1 MTAKKI
7 ESPEVDLD
15 RTDKLP
21 ILEGVRFDPDVED
34 DAVRM
39 EYSAVPAEQPS
50 NGTTAEFTRPSPVDL
65 PSLAE
70 SVRSIEARIE
80 RQNAEYEAL
89 SYSYE
94 RARVAES
101 AANARAALLE
111 KDLSAS
117 RSAFESE
124 QARLRNLERTLA
136 ERAASVD
143 AAMVQVLHS
152 LAERDAQLAAL
163 QQQHA
168 KIQPALEASEKNA
181 AKLEVDLASAR
192 AEVRAI
198 SAELK
203 ASQVMTAAHDA
214 QLKRSESTINA
225 AQSDSTAAK
234 SRASRYLEVLR
245 TRDWRKGFDLNL
257 FREMDARVGAADT
270 GRDALKADCDRQ
282 RSQLADQE
290 TKIAAQTAA
299 IEELQAAAT
308 AHATAFAQQVQ
319 DLKQA
324 ELARTEWVAQLSLIE
339 TQRKHLTAELAAR
352 DRALAEVRAADS
364 ADKERIAQ
372 LESEAANREEEM
384 TVLMAHLQEA
394 RRPIQAIEG
403 DMQRLREELAAKKA
417 AIKALTEDG
426 EKLRAVLERT
436 RGALQER
443 EFLIR
448 RLERS
453 ESNNATALG
462 RIQTSMERLGSVAA
476 APPVTAPAPERCAE
490 LVRIDGDKSTSHVLG
505 RRTRIGRATGC
516 ELHIDSSSVS
526 RHHAL
531 ILLGG
536 RETIIE
542 DLNSTN
548 GVIVNGRHVTRQVLS
563 DGDLLIIG
571 DIHFRYAEKPARRPG
586 ELPPAGSR
594 EEHADLTVT
603 RPPYTEIPF
612 IEPPGAEP
620 PQKG

>member
-1 MTAKKI
+1 MAAKKI
-7 ESPEVDLD
+7 QSPEVDLD
-15 RTDKLP
+15 RTDQLP

-39 EYSAVPAEQPS
+39 EHAAAEELPSSA
-50 NGTTAEFTRPSPVDL
+50 TTGEFIRPSSVDL

-70 SVRSIEARIE
+70 SVRSIELRIE

-89 SYSYE
+89 SRSYE
-94 RARVAES
+94 RAREAE
-101 AANARAALLE
+101 AAATARASALE
-111 KDLSAS
+111 KDLAAA
-117 RSAFESE
+117 RSALESE
-124 QARLRNLERTLA
+124 QARSRDIEKTLA

-143 AAMVQVLHS
+143 ATTVQVVHS

-168 KIQPALEASEKNA
+168 KVLPTLEAREKTA

-192 AEVRAI
+192 TEASAI
-198 SAELK
+198 AIELK
-203 ASQVMTAAHDA
+203 SSQALTAALAAD
-214 QLKRSESTINA
+214 LKRSESAISA
-225 AQSDSTAAK
+225 ARSDSTAAK
-234 SRASRYLEVLR
+234 TQASAYLELLR
-245 TRDWRKGFDLNL
+245 SREWRRGFDLNL
-257 FREMDARVGAADT
+257 FRELDARAGAADS
-270 GRDALKADCDRQ
+270 GRDALIIDCDRL
-282 RSQLADQE
+282 RAQLADQE
-290 TKIAAQTAA
+290 GKMAAQNTA
-299 IEELQAAAT
+299 IEAMQAAAV
-308 AHATAFAQQVQ
+308 AHATQVAHQ
-319 DLKQA
+319 AKDLKLAEQA
-324 ELARTEWVAQLSLIE
+324 RGEWAATLKAADAEREQLS
-339 TQRKHLTAELAAR
+339 AALAAR
-352 DRALAEVRAADS
+352 DRALAEALTAGAA
-364 ADKERIAQ
+364 ETQRIAQ
-372 LESEAANREEEM
+372 LESEAATREEEM

-394 RRPIQAIEG
+394 RRPIQVIEG
-403 DMQRLREELAAKKA
+403 DVKRLQEELAAKTA
-417 AIKALTEDG
+417 AAKDLTEEA
-426 EKLRAVLERT
+426 EKLRAALERT

-462 RIQTSMERLGSVAA
+462 RIQTTMERLGSAA
-476 APPVTAPAPERCAE
+476 APALERSAE

-571 DIHFRYAEKPARRPG
+571 EIHFRYVEKPARRPG
-586 ELPPAGSR
+586 EPPAAGSTA
-594 EEHADLTVT
+594 EHADLAVT
-603 RPPYTEIPF
+603 RPPYTEVPF
-612 IEPPGAEP
+612 IELPGAEP

>member
-1 MTAKKI
+1 MAAKKI
-7 ESPEVDLD
+7 QSPEVDLD
-15 RTDKLP
+15 RTDQLP

-39 EYSAVPAEQPS
+39 EYAEAAELPS
-50 NGTTAEFTRPSPVDL
+50 SGATGEFIRPSSVDL

-70 SVRSIEARIE
+70 SVRSIELRIE
-80 RQNAEYEAL
+80 RQNAEYEGL
-89 SYSYE
+89 SRSYE
-94 RARVAES
+94 RAREAES
-101 AANARAALLE
+101 AALARATLLE
-111 KDLSAS
+111 RDLAAA
-117 RSAFESE
+117 RSALESE
-124 QARLRNLERTLA
+124 QARSRDIEKTLA

-143 AAMVQVLHS
+143 ATTVQVVHS

-168 KIQPALEASEKNA
+168 KILPTLEAREKTA
-181 AKLEVDLASAR
+181 AQLEDDLKSARTEASAI
-192 AEVRAI
+192 AV
-198 SAELK
+198 ELK
-203 ASQVMTAAHDA
+203 SSQALTAALGA
-214 QLKRSESTINA
+214 ELKRSEFAISAARSVSTV
-225 AQSDSTAAK
+225 AK
-234 SRASRYLEVLR
+234 TQASAYLELLR
-245 TRDWRKGFDLNL
+245 SREWRRGFDLNL

-270 GRDALKADCDRQ
+270 GRDALKIDCDRL
-282 RSQLADQE
+282 RGQLADQE
-290 TKIAAQTAA
+290 AKIAAQNTA
-299 IEELQAAAT
+299 IEALQAAAA
-308 AHATAFAQQVQ
+308 AHATAFAQQAK
-319 DLKQA
+319 DLKLAEQA
-324 ELARTEWVAQLSLIE
+324 RSEWAATLKVADAERQQLS
-339 TQRKHLTAELAAR
+339 AALAAR
-352 DRALAEVRAADS
+352 DRALAEALATGGAETQRA
-364 ADKERIAQ
+364 AQ
-372 LESEAANREEEM
+372 LESEAATREEEM

-403 DMQRLREELAAKKA
+403 DMKRLQEELAAKTA
-417 AIKALTEDG
+417 AAKDLTEET
-426 EKLRAVLERT
+426 EKLRAALERT
-436 RGALQER
+436 RGALAER

-476 APPVTAPAPERCAE
+476 PALERCAE

-531 ILLGG
+531 LLLGG

-586 ELPPAGSR
+586 ELPPAGAT
-594 EEHADLTVT
+594 EDHADLTVT

>member
-1 MTAKKI
+1 MAAKKI
-7 ESPEVDLD
+7 QSPEVDLD
-15 RTDKLP
+15 RTDQLP

-39 EYSAVPAEQPS
+39 EHAAAEELPSSA
-50 NGTTAEFTRPSPVDL
+50 TTGEFIRPSSVDL

-70 SVRSIEARIE
+70 SVRSIELRIE

-89 SYSYE
+89 SRSYE
-94 RARVAES
+94 RAREAE
-101 AANARAALLE
+101 AAATARASALE
-111 KDLSAS
+111 KDLAAA
-117 RSAFESE
+117 RSALESE
-124 QARLRNLERTLA
+124 QARSRDIEKTLA

-143 AAMVQVLHS
+143 ATTVQVVHS

-168 KIQPALEASEKNA
+168 KVLPTLEAREKTA

-192 AEVRAI
+192 TEASAI
-198 SAELK
+198 AIELK
-203 ASQVMTAAHDA
+203 SSQALTVALAAD
-214 QLKRSESTINA
+214 LKRSESAINA
-225 AQSDSTAAK
+225 ARSDSTAAK
-234 SRASRYLEVLR
+234 TQASAYLELLR
-245 TRDWRKGFDLNL
+245 SREWRRGFDLNL
-257 FREMDARVGAADT
+257 FRELDARAGAADS
-270 GRDALKADCDRQ
+270 GRDALIIDCDRL
-282 RSQLADQE
+282 RAQLADQE
-290 TKIAAQTAA
+290 GKMAAQNTA
-299 IEELQAAAT
+299 IEAMQAAAV
-308 AHATAFAQQVQ
+308 AHATQVAHQ
-319 DLKQA
+319 AKDLKLAEQA
-324 ELARTEWVAQLSLIE
+324 RGEWAATLKVADAEREQLS
-339 TQRKHLTAELAAR
+339 AALAAR
-352 DRALAEVRAADS
+352 DRALAEALSAGAA
-364 ADKERIAQ
+364 ETQRIAQ
-372 LESEAANREEEM
+372 LESEAATREEEM
-384 TVLMAHLQEA
+384 TVLMAHLREA

-403 DMQRLREELAAKKA
+403 DMKRLQEELAAKTA
-417 AIKALTEDG
+417 AAKDLTEET
-426 EKLRAVLERT
+426 EKLRAALERT

-462 RIQTSMERLGSVAA
+462 RIQTTMERLGSVAA
-476 APPVTAPAPERCAE
+476 PALERSAE

-571 DIHFRYAEKPARRPG
+571 EIHFRYVEKPARRPG
-586 ELPPAGSR
+586 ELPPAGST
-594 EEHADLTVT
+594 EEHVDLAVT
-603 RPPYTEIPF
+603 RPPYTEVPY
-612 IEPPGAEP
+612 IELPGAEP

>member
-1 MTAKKI
+1 MAAKKI
-7 ESPEVDLD
+7 QTPEVDLD
-15 RTDKLP
+15 RTDQLP

-39 EYSAVPAEQPS
+39 EHAAEELPSSA
-50 NGTTAEFTRPSPVDL
+50 TTGEFIRPSSVDL

-70 SVRSIEARIE
+70 SVRSIEMRIE

-89 SYSYE
+89 SRSYE
-94 RARVAES
+94 RAREAEAAATTRAS
-101 AANARAALLE
+101 ALE
-111 KDLSAS
+111 KDLAAA
-117 RSAFESE
+117 RGALESE
-124 QARLRNLERTLA
+124 QARSRDIEKTLA

-143 AAMVQVLHS
+143 ATTVQVVHS

-168 KIQPALEASEKNA
+168 KVLPTLEAREKTA
-181 AKLEVDLASAR
+181 AKLEGDLASAR
-192 AEVRAI
+192 TEASAI
-198 SAELK
+198 AIELK
-203 ASQVMTAAHDA
+203 SSQALTVALAAD
-214 QLKRSESTINA
+214 LKRSESAISA
-225 AQSDSTAAK
+225 ARSDSTAAK
-234 SRASRYLEVLR
+234 TQASVYLELLR
-245 TRDWRKGFDLNL
+245 SREWRRGFDLNL
-257 FREMDARVGAADT
+257 FRELDARAGAADT
-270 GRDALKADCDRQ
+270 GRDALQIDCERL
-282 RSQLADQE
+282 RAQLADQE
-290 TKIAAQTAA
+290 GKIAAQNTA
-299 IEELQAAAT
+299 IEAMQAAAV
-308 AHATAFAQQVQ
+308 AHATQVAQQAK
-319 DLKQA
+319 DLKLAEQA
-324 ELARTEWVAQLSLIE
+324 RGEWAATLKVADAEREQLS
-339 TQRKHLTAELAAR
+339 AALAAR
-352 DRALAEVRAADS
+352 DRALAEALTAGAA
-364 ADKERIAQ
+364 ETQRIAQ
-372 LESEAANREEEM
+372 LESEAATREEEM

-394 RRPIQAIEG
+394 RRPIQVIEG
-403 DMQRLREELAAKKA
+403 DVKRLQEELAAKTA
-417 AIKALTEDG
+417 AAKDLTEEA
-426 EKLRAVLERT
+426 EKLRAALERT

-462 RIQTSMERLGSVAA
+462 RIQTTMERLGSAA
-476 APPVTAPAPERCAE
+476 APALERSAE

-563 DGDLLIIG
+563 DGDVLIIG
-571 DIHFRYAEKPARRPG
+571 EIHFRYVEKPARRAG
-586 ELPPAGSR
+586 EPPPAGCTA
-594 EEHADLTVT
+594 EHADLAVT
-603 RPPYTEIPF
+603 RPPYTEVPF
-612 IEPPGAEP
+612 IELPGAEP

>member
-1 MTAKKI
+1 MAAKTI
-7 ESPEVDLD
+7 QSPEVDLD
-15 RTDKLP
+15 RTDQLP

-39 EYSAVPAEQPS
+39 EHAAAAELPSSA
-50 NGTTAEFTRPSPVDL
+50 TTGEFIRPSPVDL

-70 SVRSIEARIE
+70 SVRSIELRIE

-89 SYSYE
+89 SRSYE
-94 RARVAES
+94 RAREAES
-101 AANARAALLE
+101 AANARASTLE
-111 KDLSAS
+111 KDLAAA
-117 RSAFESE
+117 RGALESE
-124 QARLRNLERTLA
+124 QARSRDIEKTLA

-143 AAMVQVLHS
+143 ATTVQVVHS

-168 KIQPALEASEKNA
+168 KILPTLEARERTA
-181 AKLEVDLASAR
+181 AKLEDDLTSARTGASAI
-192 AEVRAI
+192 AL
-198 SAELK
+198 ELK
-203 ASQVMTAAHDA
+203 SSQALTAALGA
-214 QLKRSESTINA
+214 ELKRSESAVSA
-225 AQSDSTAAK
+225 ARSDSTVAK
-234 SRASRYLEVLR
+234 TQASAYLELLR
-245 TRDWRKGFDLNL
+245 SREWRRGFDLNL

-270 GRDALKADCDRQ
+270 GRDALQIDCDRL
-282 RSQLADQE
+282 RGQLADQE
-290 TKIAAQTAA
+290 AKIAAQNTA
-299 IEELQAAAT
+299 IEALQAAAA
-308 AHATAFAQQVQ
+308 AHATAFAQQAK
-319 DLKQA
+319 DLKLAEQA
-324 ELARTEWVAQLSLIE
+324 RGEWASTLKVADAEREQLS
-339 TQRKHLTAELAAR
+339 AALAAR
-352 DRALAEVRAADS
+352 DRALAEALAAGAAETQRAAL
-364 ADKERIAQ
+364 
-372 LESEAANREEEM
+372 LESDAATQEEEM

-403 DMQRLREELAAKKA
+403 DMKRLQEELAAKTTA
-417 AIKALTEDG
+417 AKELTEET
-426 EKLRAVLERT
+426 EKLRAALERT
-436 RGALQER
+436 RGALAER

-462 RIQTSMERLGSVAA
+462 RIQTTMERLGSVAA
-476 APPVTAPAPERCAE
+476 PALERSAE
-490 LVRIDGDKSTSHVLG
+490 LIRIDGEKSTSHVLG

-548 GVIVNGRHVTRQVLS
+548 GVLVNGRHVTRQVLS

-571 DIHFRYAEKPARRPG
+571 EIHFRYEEKTARRPG
-586 ELPPAGSR
+586 ELPPAGSA
-594 EEHADLTVT
+594 EEHADLAVT
-603 RPPYTEIPF
+603 RPPYTEVPF
-612 IEPPGAEP
+612 IELPGAEP

>member
-1 MTAKKI
+1 MAAKKI
-7 ESPEVDLD
+7 QTPEVDLD
-15 RTDKLP
+15 RTDQLP

-39 EYSAVPAEQPS
+39 EHAAAEELPSSA
-50 NGTTAEFTRPSPVDL
+50 TTGEFIRPSSVDL

-70 SVRSIEARIE
+70 SVRSIELRIE

-89 SYSYE
+89 SRSYE
-94 RARVAES
+94 RAREAE
-101 AANARAALLE
+101 AAATARASALE
-111 KDLSAS
+111 KDLAAA
-117 RSAFESE
+117 RGALESE
-124 QARLRNLERTLA
+124 QARSRDIEKTLA

-143 AAMVQVLHS
+143 ATTVQVVHS

-168 KIQPALEASEKNA
+168 KVLPTLEAREKTA
-181 AKLEVDLASAR
+181 AKLEDDLASAR
-192 AEVRAI
+192 TEASAI
-198 SAELK
+198 AIELK
-203 ASQVMTAAHDA
+203 SSQALTVALAAD
-214 QLKRSESTINA
+214 LKRSESAINA
-225 AQSDSTAAK
+225 ARSDSTAAK
-234 SRASRYLEVLR
+234 TQASAYLELLR
-245 TRDWRKGFDLNL
+245 SREWRRGFDLNL
-257 FREMDARVGAADT
+257 FRELDARAGAADT
-270 GRDALKADCDRQ
+270 GRDALQIDCDRL
-282 RSQLADQE
+282 RAQLADQE
-290 TKIAAQTAA
+290 GKIAAQNTA
-299 IEELQAAAT
+299 IEAMQAAAV
-308 AHATAFAQQVQ
+308 AHATQVAQQAK
-319 DLKQA
+319 DLKLAEQA
-324 ELARTEWVAQLSLIE
+324 RGEWAATLKVADAEREQLS
-339 TQRKHLTAELAAR
+339 AALAAR
-352 DRALAEVRAADS
+352 DRALAEALTAGAA
-364 ADKERIAQ
+364 ETQRIAQ
-372 LESEAANREEEM
+372 LESEAATREEEM

-394 RRPIQAIEG
+394 RRPIQVIEG
-403 DMQRLREELAAKKA
+403 DVKRLQEELAAKTA
-417 AIKALTEDG
+417 AAKDLTEEA
-426 EKLRAVLERT
+426 EKLRAALERT

-462 RIQTSMERLGSVAA
+462 RIQTTMERLGSAA
-476 APPVTAPAPERCAE
+476 APALERSAE

-571 DIHFRYAEKPARRPG
+571 EIHFRYVEKPARRAG
-586 ELPPAGSR
+586 EPPAAGCTA
-594 EEHADLTVT
+594 EHADLAVT
-603 RPPYTEIPF
+603 RPPYTEVPF
-612 IEPPGAEP
+612 IELPGAEP

>member
-1 MTAKKI
+1 MAAKKI
-7 ESPEVDLD
+7 QTPEVDLD
-15 RTDKLP
+15 RTDQLP

-39 EYSAVPAEQPS
+39 EHAAEELPSSA
-50 NGTTAEFTRPSPVDL
+50 TTGEFIRPSSVDL

-70 SVRSIEARIE
+70 SVRSIELRIE

-89 SYSYE
+89 SRSYE
-94 RARVAES
+94 RAREAE
-101 AANARAALLE
+101 AAATARASALE
-111 KDLSAS
+111 KDLAAA
-117 RSAFESE
+117 RSALESE
-124 QARLRNLERTLA
+124 QARSRDIEKTLA

-143 AAMVQVLHS
+143 ATTVQVVHS

-168 KIQPALEASEKNA
+168 KVLPTLEAREKTA
-181 AKLEVDLASAR
+181 AKLEDDLASAR
-192 AEVRAI
+192 TEASAI
-198 SAELK
+198 AIELK
-203 ASQVMTAAHDA
+203 SSQALTVALAAD
-214 QLKRSESTINA
+214 LKRSESAINA
-225 AQSDSTAAK
+225 ARSDSTAAK
-234 SRASRYLEVLR
+234 TQASAYLELLR
-245 TRDWRKGFDLNL
+245 SREWRRGFDLNL
-257 FREMDARVGAADT
+257 FRELDARAGAADT
-270 GRDALKADCDRQ
+270 GRDALQIDCDRL
-282 RSQLADQE
+282 RAQLADQE
-290 TKIAAQTAA
+290 GKIAAQNTA
-299 IEELQAAAT
+299 IEAMQAAAV
-308 AHATAFAQQVQ
+308 AHATQVAQQAK
-319 DLKQA
+319 DLKLAEQA
-324 ELARTEWVAQLSLIE
+324 RGEWAATLKVADAEREQLS
-339 TQRKHLTAELAAR
+339 AALAAR
-352 DRALAEVRAADS
+352 DRALAQALTAGAA
-364 ADKERIAQ
+364 ETQRIAQ
-372 LESEAANREEEM
+372 LESEAATREEEM

-394 RRPIQAIEG
+394 RRPIQVIEG
-403 DMQRLREELAAKKA
+403 DVKRLQEELAAKTA
-417 AIKALTEDG
+417 AAKDLTEEA
-426 EKLRAVLERT
+426 EKLRAALERT

-462 RIQTSMERLGSVAA
+462 RIQTTMERLGSAA
-476 APPVTAPAPERCAE
+476 APALERSAE

-571 DIHFRYAEKPARRPG
+571 EIHFRYVEKPARRAG
-586 ELPPAGSR
+586 EPPAAGSTA
-594 EEHADLTVT
+594 EHADLAVT
-603 RPPYTEIPF
+603 RPPYTEVPF
-612 IEPPGAEP
+612 IELPGAEP

>member
-1 MTAKKI
+1 MAAKKNQ
-7 ESPEVDLD
+7 SPEVDLD
-15 RTDKLP
+15 RTDQLP

-39 EYSAVPAEQPS
+39 EHAAAVELPGSA
-50 NGTTAEFTRPSPVDL
+50 TTGEFIRPSPVDL
-65 PSLAE
+65 PLLAE
-70 SVRSIEARIE
+70 SVRSIELRIE

-89 SYSYE
+89 SRSYE
-94 RARVAES
+94 RAREAES
-101 AANARAALLE
+101 AANARASALE
-111 KDLSAS
+111 KDLAAA
-117 RSAFESE
+117 RSALESE
-124 QARLRNLERTLA
+124 QARSRDIEKTLA

-143 AAMVQVLHS
+143 ATTVQVVHS

-168 KIQPALEASEKNA
+168 KILPTLEAREKTA
-181 AKLEVDLASAR
+181 AKLEDDLTSVRTEASAI
-192 AEVRAI
+192 AV
-198 SAELK
+198 ELK
-203 ASQVMTAAHDA
+203 SSQALTVALGAE
-214 QLKRSESTINA
+214 LKRSESAIGA
-225 AQSDSTAAK
+225 ARSDSTVAK
-234 SRASRYLEVLR
+234 TQASAYLELLR
-245 TRDWRKGFDLNL
+245 SREWRRGFDLNL

-270 GRDALKADCDRQ
+270 GRDALKIDCDRL
-282 RSQLADQE
+282 RGQLADQE
-290 TKIAAQTAA
+290 AKIVAQNTA
-299 IEELQAAAT
+299 IEALQAAAA
-308 AHATAFAQQVQ
+308 AHATAFAQQAK
-319 DLKQA
+319 DLKLAEQA
-324 ELARTEWVAQLSLIE
+324 RGEWAATLKVADAEREQLS
-339 TQRKHLTAELAAR
+339 AALAAR
-352 DRALAEVRAADS
+352 DRALAEALAAGAAETQRA
-364 ADKERIAQ
+364 AQ
-372 LESEAANREEEM
+372 LESEAATQEEEM

-403 DMQRLREELAAKKA
+403 DMKRLQQELAAKTTA
-417 AIKALTEDG
+417 AKELTEET
-426 EKLRAVLERT
+426 EKLRAALERT
-436 RGALQER
+436 RGALEER

-462 RIQTSMERLGSVAA
+462 RIQTTMERLGSVAA
-476 APPVTAPAPERCAE
+476 PALERSAE
-490 LVRIDGDKSTSHVLG
+490 LVRIDGEKSTSHVLG

-571 DIHFRYAEKPARRPG
+571 EIHFRYAEKPARRPG
-586 ELPPAGSR
+586 ELPPAGST
-594 EEHADLTVT
+594 EEHADLAVT
-603 RPPYTEIPF
+603 RPPYTEVPF
-612 IEPPGAEP
+612 IELPGAEP

>member
-1 MTAKKI
+1 MAAKQI
-7 ESPEVDLD
+7 QSPEVDLD
-15 RTDKLP
+15 RTDQLP

-39 EYSAVPAEQPS
+39 EHATAAELPS
-50 NGTTAEFTRPSPVDL
+50 SGSTGEFIRPSPVDL

-89 SYSYE
+89 SYSHA
-94 RARVAES
+94 RAREAES

-111 KDLSAS
+111 KDLAAS
-117 RSAFESE
+117 RSAFETE
-124 QARLRNLERTLA
+124 QARSRDIERTLA
-136 ERAASVD
+136 ERAGSVD

-152 LAERDAQLAAL
+152 LADRDAQLAAL
-163 QQQHA
+163 QRQHS
-168 KIQPALEASEKNA
+168 KIQPALEASERNA
-181 AKLEVDLASAR
+181 AKLQVDLASAR
-192 AEVRAI
+192 AEVTAI

-203 ASQVMTAAHDA
+203 ASQAMTAAHGA
-214 QLKRSESTINA
+214 QLKRSESAISA
-225 AQSDSTAAK
+225 A
-234 SRASRYLEVLR
+234 RADLTVAETQASAYLELLR
-245 TRDWRKGFDLNL
+245 SREWRKGFDLNL

-270 GRDALKADCDRQ
+270 GRDALKIDCDRL
-282 RSQLADQE
+282 RGQLADQE
-290 TKIAAQTAA
+290 AKIAAQNTA
-299 IEELQAAAT
+299 IEALRAAAA
-308 AHATAFAQQVQ
+308 AHATAAAQQAK
-319 DLKQA
+319 DLKLAEQA
-324 ELARTEWVAQLSLIE
+324 RGEWAATLKVADAEQERLS
-339 TQRKHLTAELAAR
+339 AALAAR
-352 DRALAEVRAADS
+352 DRALAEALAAG
-364 ADKERIAQ
+364 AAGTQQITQ
-372 LESEAANREEEM
+372 LESEAATREEEM

-394 RRPIQAIEG
+394 RRPIQVIEG
-403 DMQRLREELAAKKA
+403 DMKRLQEELAAKTTA
-417 AIKALTEDG
+417 AKDLTEET
-426 EKLRAVLERT
+426 EKLRAALERT
-436 RGALQER
+436 RGALAER

-462 RIQTSMERLGSVAA
+462 RIQTTMERLGSVAA
-476 APPVTAPAPERCAE
+476 PALERSAE

-531 ILLGG
+531 ILVGG

-571 DIHFRYAEKPARRPG
+571 EIHFRYAEKPARRPG
-586 ELPPAGSR
+586 ELPPAGST
-594 EEHADLTVT
+594 EEHTDPAVT
-603 RPPYTEIPF
+603 RPPYTEVPF
-612 IEPPGAEP
+612 IELPGAEP

>member
-1 MTAKKI
+1 MAAKKI
-7 ESPEVDLD
+7 QTPEVDLD
-15 RTDKLP
+15 RTDQLP

-39 EYSAVPAEQPS
+39 EHAAEELPSSA
-50 NGTTAEFTRPSPVDL
+50 TTGEFIRPSSVDL

-70 SVRSIEARIE
+70 SVRSIEMRIE

-89 SYSYE
+89 SRSYE
-94 RARVAES
+94 RAREAEAAATTRAS
-101 AANARAALLE
+101 ALE
-111 KDLSAS
+111 KDLAAA
-117 RSAFESE
+117 RGALESE
-124 QARLRNLERTLA
+124 QARSRDIEKTLA

-143 AAMVQVLHS
+143 ATTVQVVHS

-168 KIQPALEASEKNA
+168 KVLPTLEAREKTA
-181 AKLEVDLASAR
+181 AKLEGDLASAR
-192 AEVRAI
+192 TEASAI
-198 SAELK
+198 AIELK
-203 ASQVMTAAHDA
+203 SSQALTVALAAD
-214 QLKRSESTINA
+214 LKRSESAISA
-225 AQSDSTAAK
+225 ARSDSTAAK
-234 SRASRYLEVLR
+234 TQASAYLELLR
-245 TRDWRKGFDLNL
+245 SREWRRGFDLNL
-257 FREMDARVGAADT
+257 FRELDARAGAADT
-270 GRDALKADCDRQ
+270 GRDALQIDCERL
-282 RSQLADQE
+282 RAQLADQE
-290 TKIAAQTAA
+290 GKIAAQNTA
-299 IEELQAAAT
+299 IEAMQAAAV
-308 AHATAFAQQVQ
+308 AHATQVAQQAK
-319 DLKQA
+319 DLKLAEQA
-324 ELARTEWVAQLSLIE
+324 RGEWAATLKVADAEREQLS
-339 TQRKHLTAELAAR
+339 AALAAR
-352 DRALAEVRAADS
+352 DRALAEALTAGAA
-364 ADKERIAQ
+364 ETQRIAQ
-372 LESEAANREEEM
+372 LESEAATREEEM

-394 RRPIQAIEG
+394 RRPIQVIEG
-403 DMQRLREELAAKKA
+403 DVKRLQEELAAKTA
-417 AIKALTEDG
+417 AAKDLTEEA
-426 EKLRAVLERT
+426 EKLRAALERT

-462 RIQTSMERLGSVAA
+462 RIQTTMERLGSAA
-476 APPVTAPAPERCAE
+476 APALERSAE

-571 DIHFRYAEKPARRPG
+571 EIHFRYVEKPARRAG
-586 ELPPAGSR
+586 EPPPAGCTA
-594 EEHADLTVT
+594 EHADLAVT
-603 RPPYTEIPF
+603 RPPYTEVPF
-612 IEPPGAEP
+612 IELPGAEP

>member
-1 MTAKKI
+1 MAAKKI
-7 ESPEVDLD
+7 QSPEVDLD
-15 RTDKLP
+15 RTDQLP

-39 EYSAVPAEQPS
+39 EHAAAEELPSSA
-50 NGTTAEFTRPSPVDL
+50 TTGEFIRPSSVDL

-70 SVRSIEARIE
+70 SVRSIELRIE

-89 SYSYE
+89 SRSYE
-94 RARVAES
+94 RAREAE
-101 AANARAALLE
+101 AAATARASALE
-111 KDLSAS
+111 KDLAAA
-117 RSAFESE
+117 RSALESE
-124 QARLRNLERTLA
+124 QARSRDIEKTLA

-143 AAMVQVLHS
+143 ATTVQVVHS

-168 KIQPALEASEKNA
+168 KVLPTLEAREKTA

-192 AEVRAI
+192 TEASAI
-198 SAELK
+198 AIELK
-203 ASQVMTAAHDA
+203 SSQALTAALAAD
-214 QLKRSESTINA
+214 LKRSESAISA
-225 AQSDSTAAK
+225 ARSDSTAAK
-234 SRASRYLEVLR
+234 TQASAYLELLR
-245 TRDWRKGFDLNL
+245 SREWRRGFDLNL
-257 FREMDARVGAADT
+257 FRELDARAGAADS
-270 GRDALKADCDRQ
+270 GRDALIIDCDRL
-282 RSQLADQE
+282 RAQLADQE
-290 TKIAAQTAA
+290 GKIAAQNTA
-299 IEELQAAAT
+299 IEAMQAAAV
-308 AHATAFAQQVQ
+308 AHATQVAQQAK
-319 DLKQA
+319 DLKLAEQA
-324 ELARTEWVAQLSLIE
+324 RGEWAATLKVADAERQQLS
-339 TQRKHLTAELAAR
+339 AALAAR
-352 DRALAEVRAADS
+352 DRALAEALTAGAA
-364 ADKERIAQ
+364 ETQRIAQ
-372 LESEAANREEEM
+372 LESEAATREEEM

-394 RRPIQAIEG
+394 RRPIQVIEG
-403 DMQRLREELAAKKA
+403 DVKRLQEELAAKTA
-417 AIKALTEDG
+417 AAKDLTEEA
-426 EKLRAVLERT
+426 EKLRAALERT

-462 RIQTSMERLGSVAA
+462 RIQTTMERLGSAA
-476 APPVTAPAPERCAE
+476 APALERSAE

-571 DIHFRYAEKPARRPG
+571 EIHFRYVEKPARRAG
-586 ELPPAGSR
+586 EPPAAGCTA
-594 EEHADLTVT
+594 EHADLAVT
-603 RPPYTEIPF
+603 RPPYTEVPF
-612 IEPPGAEP
+612 IELPGAEP

>member
-1 MTAKKI
+1 MAAKKI
-7 ESPEVDLD
+7 QTPEVDLD
-15 RTDKLP
+15 RTDQLP

-39 EYSAVPAEQPS
+39 EHAAEELPSSA
-50 NGTTAEFTRPSPVDL
+50 TTGEFIRPSSVDL

-70 SVRSIEARIE
+70 SVRSIELRIE

-89 SYSYE
+89 SRSYE
-94 RARVAES
+94 RAREAEAAATTRAS
-101 AANARAALLE
+101 ALE
-111 KDLSAS
+111 KDLAAA
-117 RSAFESE
+117 RSALESE
-124 QARLRNLERTLA
+124 QARSRDIEKTLA

-143 AAMVQVLHS
+143 ATTVQVVHS

-168 KIQPALEASEKNA
+168 KVLPTLEAREKTA
-181 AKLEVDLASAR
+181 AKLEDDLASAR
-192 AEVRAI
+192 TEASAI
-198 SAELK
+198 AIELK
-203 ASQVMTAAHDA
+203 SSQALTVALAAD
-214 QLKRSESTINA
+214 LKRSESAINA
-225 AQSDSTAAK
+225 ARSDSTAAK
-234 SRASRYLEVLR
+234 TQASVYLELLR
-245 TRDWRKGFDLNL
+245 SREWRRGFDLNL
-257 FREMDARVGAADT
+257 FRELDARAGAADT
-270 GRDALKADCDRQ
+270 GRDALQIDCERL
-282 RSQLADQE
+282 RAQLADQE
-290 TKIAAQTAA
+290 GKIAAQNTA
-299 IEELQAAAT
+299 IEAMQAAAV
-308 AHATAFAQQVQ
+308 AHATQVAQQAK
-319 DLKQA
+319 DLKLAEQA
-324 ELARTEWVAQLSLIE
+324 RGEWAATLKVADAEREQLS
-339 TQRKHLTAELAAR
+339 AALAAR
-352 DRALAEVRAADS
+352 DRALAEALTAGAA
-364 ADKERIAQ
+364 ETQRIAQ
-372 LESEAANREEEM
+372 LESEAATREEEM

-403 DMQRLREELAAKKA
+403 DMQKLREELAAKKA
-417 AIKALTEDG
+417 AIKALTEEG

-436 RGALQER
+436 RGALEER

-462 RIQTSMERLGSVAA
+462 RIQTSMERLGSAAA
-476 APPVTAPAPERCAE
+476 APPVAAHAPERCAE

-531 ILLGG
+531 ILMGG

-586 ELPPAGSR
+586 EPPPAGPT
-594 EEHADLTVT
+594 EEHVDLAVT
-603 RPPYTEIPF
+603 RPPYTES
-612 IEPPGAEP
+612 PPGVPFDAEP

>member
-1 MTAKKI
+1 MAAKKI
-7 ESPEVDLD
+7 QTPEVDLD
-15 RTDKLP
+15 RTDQLP

-39 EYSAVPAEQPS
+39 EHAAEELPSSA
-50 NGTTAEFTRPSPVDL
+50 TTGEFIRPSSVDL

-70 SVRSIEARIE
+70 SVRSIELRIE

-89 SYSYE
+89 SRSYE
-94 RARVAES
+94 RAREAEAAATTRAS
-101 AANARAALLE
+101 ALE
-111 KDLSAS
+111 KDLAAA
-117 RSAFESE
+117 RGALESE
-124 QARLRNLERTLA
+124 QARSRDIEKTLA

-143 AAMVQVLHS
+143 ATTVQVVHS

-168 KIQPALEASEKNA
+168 KVLPTLEAREKTA
-181 AKLEVDLASAR
+181 AKLEGDLASAR
-192 AEVRAI
+192 TEASAI
-198 SAELK
+198 AIELK
-203 ASQVMTAAHDA
+203 SSQALTVALAAD
-214 QLKRSESTINA
+214 LKRSESAINA
-225 AQSDSTAAK
+225 ARSDSTAAK
-234 SRASRYLEVLR
+234 TQASAYLELLR
-245 TRDWRKGFDLNL
+245 SREWRRGFDLNL
-257 FREMDARVGAADT
+257 FRELDARAGAADT
-270 GRDALKADCDRQ
+270 GRDALQIDCERL
-282 RSQLADQE
+282 RAQLADQE
-290 TKIAAQTAA
+290 GKIAAQNTA
-299 IEELQAAAT
+299 IEAMQAAAV
-308 AHATAFAQQVQ
+308 AHATQVAQQAK
-319 DLKQA
+319 DLKLAEQA
-324 ELARTEWVAQLSLIE
+324 RGEWAATLKVADAEREQLS
-339 TQRKHLTAELAAR
+339 AALAAR
-352 DRALAEVRAADS
+352 DRALAEALTAGAA
-364 ADKERIAQ
+364 ETQRIAQ
-372 LESEAANREEEM
+372 LESEAATREEEM

-394 RRPIQAIEG
+394 RRPIQVIEG
-403 DMQRLREELAAKKA
+403 DVKRLQEELAAKTA
-417 AIKALTEDG
+417 AAKDLTEEA
-426 EKLRAVLERT
+426 EKLRAALERT

-462 RIQTSMERLGSVAA
+462 RIQTTMERLGSAA
-476 APPVTAPAPERCAE
+476 APALERSAE

-563 DGDLLIIG
+563 DGDVLIIG
-571 DIHFRYAEKPARRPG
+571 EIHFRYVEKPARRPG
-586 ELPPAGSR
+586 EPPAAGSTA
-594 EEHADLTVT
+594 EHADLAVT
-603 RPPYTEIPF
+603 RPPYTEVPF
-612 IEPPGAEP
+612 IELPGAEP

>member
-1 MTAKKI
+1 MAAKKI
-7 ESPEVDLD
+7 QTPEVDLD
-15 RTDKLP
+15 RTDQLP

-39 EYSAVPAEQPS
+39 EHAAEELPSSA
-50 NGTTAEFTRPSPVDL
+50 TTGEFIRPSSVDL

-70 SVRSIEARIE
+70 SVRSIELRIE

-89 SYSYE
+89 SRSYE
-94 RARVAES
+94 RAREAE
-101 AANARAALLE
+101 AAATARASALE
-111 KDLSAS
+111 KDLAAA
-117 RSAFESE
+117 RSALESE
-124 QARLRNLERTLA
+124 QARSRDIEKTLA

-143 AAMVQVLHS
+143 ATTVQVVHS

-168 KIQPALEASEKNA
+168 KVLPTLEAREKTA
-181 AKLEVDLASAR
+181 AKLEDDLASAR
-192 AEVRAI
+192 TEASAI
-198 SAELK
+198 AIELK
-203 ASQVMTAAHDA
+203 SSQALTVSLAAD
-214 QLKRSESTINA
+214 LKRSESAINA
-225 AQSDSTAAK
+225 ARSDSTAAK
-234 SRASRYLEVLR
+234 TQASAYLELLR
-245 TRDWRKGFDLNL
+245 SREWRRGFDLNL
-257 FREMDARVGAADT
+257 FRELDARAGAADT
-270 GRDALKADCDRQ
+270 GRDALQIDCDRL
-282 RSQLADQE
+282 RAQLADQE
-290 TKIAAQTAA
+290 GKIAAQNTA
-299 IEELQAAAT
+299 IEAMQAAAV
-308 AHATAFAQQVQ
+308 AHATQVAQQAK
-319 DLKQA
+319 DLKLAEQA
-324 ELARTEWVAQLSLIE
+324 RGEWAATLKVADAEREQLS
-339 TQRKHLTAELAAR
+339 AALAAR
-352 DRALAEVRAADS
+352 DRALAQALTAGATETQ
-364 ADKERIAQ
+364 RIAQ
-372 LESEAANREEEM
+372 LESEAATREEEM

-394 RRPIQAIEG
+394 RRPIQVIEG
-403 DMQRLREELAAKKA
+403 DVKRLQEELAAKTA
-417 AIKALTEDG
+417 AAKDLTEEA
-426 EKLRAVLERT
+426 EKLRAALERT

-462 RIQTSMERLGSVAA
+462 RIQTTMERLGSAA
-476 APPVTAPAPERCAE
+476 APALERSAE

-571 DIHFRYAEKPARRPG
+571 EIHFRYVEKPARRPG
-586 ELPPAGSR
+586 EPPAAGSTA
-594 EEHADLTVT
+594 EHADLAVT
-603 RPPYTEIPF
+603 RPPYTEVPF
-612 IEPPGAEP
+612 IELPGAEP

>member
-1 MTAKKI
+1 MAAKKI
-7 ESPEVDLD
+7 QTPEVDLD
-15 RTDKLP
+15 RTDQLP

-39 EYSAVPAEQPS
+39 EHAAEELPSSA
-50 NGTTAEFTRPSPVDL
+50 TTGEFIRPSSVDL

-70 SVRSIEARIE
+70 SVRSIEMRIE

-89 SYSYE
+89 SRSYE
-94 RARVAES
+94 RAREAEAAATTRAS
-101 AANARAALLE
+101 ALE
-111 KDLSAS
+111 KDLAAA
-117 RSAFESE
+117 RGALESE
-124 QARLRNLERTLA
+124 QARSRDIEKTLA

-143 AAMVQVLHS
+143 ATTVQVVHS

-168 KIQPALEASEKNA
+168 KVLPTLEAREKTA
-181 AKLEVDLASAR
+181 AKLEGDLASAR
-192 AEVRAI
+192 TEASAI
-198 SAELK
+198 AIELK
-203 ASQVMTAAHDA
+203 SSQALTVALAAD
-214 QLKRSESTINA
+214 LKRSESAINA
-225 AQSDSTAAK
+225 ARSDSTAAK
-234 SRASRYLEVLR
+234 TQANAYLELLR
-245 TRDWRKGFDLNL
+245 SREWRRGFDLNL
-257 FREMDARVGAADT
+257 FRELDARAGAADT
-270 GRDALKADCDRQ
+270 GRDALQIDCERL
-282 RSQLADQE
+282 RAQLADQE
-290 TKIAAQTAA
+290 GKIAAQNTA
-299 IEELQAAAT
+299 IEAMQAAAV
-308 AHATAFAQQVQ
+308 AHATQVAQQAK
-319 DLKQA
+319 DLKLAEQA
-324 ELARTEWVAQLSLIE
+324 RGEWAATLKVADAEREQLS
-339 TQRKHLTAELAAR
+339 AALAAR
-352 DRALAEVRAADS
+352 DRALAEALTAGAA
-364 ADKERIAQ
+364 ETQRIAQ
-372 LESEAANREEEM
+372 LESEAATREEEM

-394 RRPIQAIEG
+394 RRPIQVIEG
-403 DMQRLREELAAKKA
+403 DVKRLQEELAAKTA
-417 AIKALTEDG
+417 AAKDLTEEA
-426 EKLRAVLERT
+426 EKLRAALERT

-462 RIQTSMERLGSVAA
+462 RIQTTMERLGSAA
-476 APPVTAPAPERCAE
+476 APALERSAE

-571 DIHFRYAEKPARRPG
+571 EIHFRYVEKPARRAG
-586 ELPPAGSR
+586 EPPPAGCTA
-594 EEHADLTVT
+594 EHADLAVT
-603 RPPYTEIPF
+603 RPPYTEVPF
-612 IEPPGAEP
+612 IELPGAEP

>member
-1 MTAKKI
+1 MAAKKI
-7 ESPEVDLD
+7 QTPEVDLD
-15 RTDKLP
+15 RTDQLP

-39 EYSAVPAEQPS
+39 EHAAEELPSSA
-50 NGTTAEFTRPSPVDL
+50 TTGEFIRPSSVDL

-70 SVRSIEARIE
+70 SVRSIEMRIE

-89 SYSYE
+89 SRSYE
-94 RARVAES
+94 RAREAEAAATTRAS
-101 AANARAALLE
+101 ALE
-111 KDLSAS
+111 KDLAAA
-117 RSAFESE
+117 RGALESE
-124 QARLRNLERTLA
+124 QARSRDIEKTLA

-143 AAMVQVLHS
+143 ATTVQVVHS

-168 KIQPALEASEKNA
+168 KVLPTLEAREKTA
-181 AKLEVDLASAR
+181 AKLEGDLASAR
-192 AEVRAI
+192 TEASAI
-198 SAELK
+198 AIELK
-203 ASQVMTAAHDA
+203 SSQALTVALAAD
-214 QLKRSESTINA
+214 LKRSESAINA
-225 AQSDSTAAK
+225 ARSDSTAAK
-234 SRASRYLEVLR
+234 TQANAYLELLR
-245 TRDWRKGFDLNL
+245 SREWRRGFDLNL
-257 FREMDARVGAADT
+257 FRELDARAGAADT
-270 GRDALKADCDRQ
+270 GRDALQIDCERL
-282 RSQLADQE
+282 RAQLADQE
-290 TKIAAQTAA
+290 GKIAAQNTA
-299 IEELQAAAT
+299 IEAMQAAAV
-308 AHATAFAQQVQ
+308 AHATQVAQQAK
-319 DLKQA
+319 DLKLAEQA
-324 ELARTEWVAQLSLIE
+324 RGEWAATLKVADAEREQLS
-339 TQRKHLTAELAAR
+339 AALAAR
-352 DRALAEVRAADS
+352 DRALAEALTAGAA
-364 ADKERIAQ
+364 ETQRIAQ
-372 LESEAANREEEM
+372 LESEAATREEEM

-394 RRPIQAIEG
+394 RRPIQVIEG
-403 DMQRLREELAAKKA
+403 DVKRLQEELAAKTA
-417 AIKALTEDG
+417 AAKDLTEEA
-426 EKLRAVLERT
+426 EKLRAALERT

-462 RIQTSMERLGSVAA
+462 RIQTTMERLGSAA
-476 APPVTAPAPERCAE
+476 APALERSAE

-563 DGDLLIIG
+563 DGDVLIIG
-571 DIHFRYAEKPARRPG
+571 EIHFRYVEKPARRAG
-586 ELPPAGSR
+586 EPPPAGCTA
-594 EEHADLTVT
+594 EHADLAVT
-603 RPPYTEIPF
+603 RPPYTEVPF
-612 IEPPGAEP
+612 IELPGAEP

>member
-1 MTAKKI
+1 MAAKKI
-7 ESPEVDLD
+7 QSSDVDLD
-15 RTDKLP
+15 RTDQLP

-39 EYSAVPAEQPS
+39 EHAAAAELPSSA
-50 NGTTAEFTRPSPVDL
+50 TTGEFIRPSPVDL
-65 PSLAE
+65 PLLAE
-70 SVRSIEARIE
+70 SVRSIELRIE

-89 SYSYE
+89 SRSYE
-94 RARVAES
+94 RAREAES
-101 AANARAALLE
+101 AANARASALE
-111 KDLSAS
+111 KDLAAA
-117 RSAFESE
+117 RSALESE
-124 QARLRNLERTLA
+124 QARSRDIEKTLA

-143 AAMVQVLHS
+143 ATTVQVVHS

-168 KIQPALEASEKNA
+168 KILPTLEAREKTA
-181 AKLEVDLASAR
+181 AKLEDDLTSAR
-192 AEVRAI
+192 TEAGAI
-198 SAELK
+198 GVELK
-203 ASQVMTAAHDA
+203 SSQALSVALGAE
-214 QLKRSESTINA
+214 LKRSESTISA
-225 AQSDSTAAK
+225 ARSDSTAAK
-234 SRASRYLEVLR
+234 TQASAYLELLR
-245 TRDWRKGFDLNL
+245 SREWRRGFDLNL

-270 GRDALKADCDRQ
+270 GRDALKFDCDRL
-282 RSQLADQE
+282 RGQLADQE
-290 TKIAAQTAA
+290 AKIAAQNTA
-299 IEELQAAAT
+299 IEALQAAAA
-308 AHATAFAQQVQ
+308 AHTTAFAQQAK
-319 DLKQA
+319 DLKLAEQA
-324 ELARTEWVAQLSLIE
+324 RGEWAATLKVADAEREQLS
-339 TQRKHLTAELAAR
+339 AALAAR
-352 DRALAEVRAADS
+352 DRALAEALAAGAAETQRA
-364 ADKERIAQ
+364 AQ
-372 LESEAANREEEM
+372 LESEAATQEEEM

-403 DMQRLREELAAKKA
+403 DMKRLQQELAAKTTA
-417 AIKALTEDG
+417 AKELTEET
-426 EKLRAVLERT
+426 EKLRAALERT
-436 RGALQER
+436 RGALEER

-462 RIQTSMERLGSVAA
+462 RIQTTMERLGSVAA
-476 APPVTAPAPERCAE
+476 PALERSAE

-571 DIHFRYAEKPARRPG
+571 EIHFRYAEKPARRPG
-586 ELPPAGSR
+586 ELPPAGST
-594 EEHADLTVT
+594 EEHADLAVT
-603 RPPYTEIPF
+603 RPPYTEVPF
-612 IEPPGAEP
+612 IELPGAEP

>member
-1 MTAKKI
+1 MAAKQI
-7 ESPEVDLD
+7 QSPEVDLD
-15 RTDKLP
+15 RTDQLP

-39 EYSAVPAEQPS
+39 EHATAAELPS
-50 NGTTAEFTRPSPVDL
+50 SGSTGEFIRPSPVDL

-89 SYSYE
+89 SYSHA
-94 RARVAES
+94 RAREAES

-111 KDLSAS
+111 KDLAAS
-117 RSAFESE
+117 RSAFETE
-124 QARLRNLERTLA
+124 QARSRDIERTLA
-136 ERAASVD
+136 ERAGSVD

-152 LAERDAQLAAL
+152 LADRDAQLAAL
-163 QQQHA
+163 QQQHS
-168 KIQPALEASEKNA
+168 KIQPALEASERNA
-181 AKLEVDLASAR
+181 AKLQVDLASAR
-192 AEVRAI
+192 AEVTAI

-203 ASQVMTAAHDA
+203 ASQAMTAAHGA
-214 QLKRSESTINA
+214 QLKRSESAISA
-225 AQSDSTAAK
+225 A
-234 SRASRYLEVLR
+234 RADLTVAETQASAYLELLR
-245 TRDWRKGFDLNL
+245 SREWRKGFDLNL

-270 GRDALKADCDRQ
+270 GRDALKIDCDRL
-282 RSQLADQE
+282 RGQLADQE
-290 TKIAAQTAA
+290 AKIAAQNTA
-299 IEELQAAAT
+299 IEALRAAAA
-308 AHATAFAQQVQ
+308 AHATAAAQQAK
-319 DLKQA
+319 DLKLAEQA
-324 ELARTEWVAQLSLIE
+324 RGEWAATLKVADAEQERLS
-339 TQRKHLTAELAAR
+339 AALAAR
-352 DRALAEVRAADS
+352 DRALAEALAAG
-364 ADKERIAQ
+364 AAGTQQITQ
-372 LESEAANREEEM
+372 LESEAATREEEM

-394 RRPIQAIEG
+394 RRPIQVIEG
-403 DMQRLREELAAKKA
+403 DMKRLQEELAAKTTA
-417 AIKALTEDG
+417 AKDLTEET
-426 EKLRAVLERT
+426 EKLRAALERT
-436 RGALQER
+436 RGALAER

-462 RIQTSMERLGSVAA
+462 RIQTTMERLGSVAA
-476 APPVTAPAPERCAE
+476 PALERSAE

-531 ILLGG
+531 ILVGG

-571 DIHFRYAEKPARRPG
+571 EIHFRYAEKPARRPG
-586 ELPPAGSR
+586 ELPPAGST
-594 EEHADLTVT
+594 EEHTDPAVT
-603 RPPYTEIPF
+603 RPPYTEVPF
-612 IEPPGAEP
+612 IELPGAEP

>member
-1 MTAKKI
+1 MAAKKI
-7 ESPEVDLD
+7 QTPEVDLD
-15 RTDKLP
+15 RTDQLP

-39 EYSAVPAEQPS
+39 EHAAEELPSSA
-50 NGTTAEFTRPSPVDL
+50 TTGEFIRPSSVDL

-70 SVRSIEARIE
+70 SVRSIEMRIE

-89 SYSYE
+89 SRSYE
-94 RARVAES
+94 RAREAEAAATTRAS
-101 AANARAALLE
+101 ALE
-111 KDLSAS
+111 KDLAAA
-117 RSAFESE
+117 RGALESE
-124 QARLRNLERTLA
+124 QARSRDIEKTLA

-143 AAMVQVLHS
+143 ATTVQVVHS

-168 KIQPALEASEKNA
+168 KVLPTLEAREKTA
-181 AKLEVDLASAR
+181 AKLEGDLASAR
-192 AEVRAI
+192 TEASAI
-198 SAELK
+198 AIELK
-203 ASQVMTAAHDA
+203 SSQALTVALAAD
-214 QLKRSESTINA
+214 LKRSESAISA
-225 AQSDSTAAK
+225 ARSDSTAAK
-234 SRASRYLEVLR
+234 TQASAYLELLR
-245 TRDWRKGFDLNL
+245 SREWRRGFDLNL
-257 FREMDARVGAADT
+257 FRELDARAGAADT
-270 GRDALKADCDRQ
+270 GRDALQIDCERL
-282 RSQLADQE
+282 RAQLADQE
-290 TKIAAQTAA
+290 GKIAAQNTA
-299 IEELQAAAT
+299 IEAMQAAAV
-308 AHATAFAQQVQ
+308 AHATQVAQQAK
-319 DLKQA
+319 DLKLAEQA
-324 ELARTEWVAQLSLIE
+324 RGEWAATLKVADAERQQLS
-339 TQRKHLTAELAAR
+339 AALAAR
-352 DRALAEVRAADS
+352 DRALAEALTAGAA
-364 ADKERIAQ
+364 ETQRIAQ
-372 LESEAANREEEM
+372 LESEAATREEEM

-394 RRPIQAIEG
+394 RRPIQVIEG
-403 DMQRLREELAAKKA
+403 DVKRLQEELAAKTA
-417 AIKALTEDG
+417 AAKDLTEEA
-426 EKLRAVLERT
+426 EKLRAALERT

-462 RIQTSMERLGSVAA
+462 RIQTTMERLGSAA
-476 APPVTAPAPERCAE
+476 APALERSAE

-563 DGDLLIIG
+563 DGDVLIIG
-571 DIHFRYAEKPARRPG
+571 EIHFRYVEKPARRAG
-586 ELPPAGSR
+586 EPPPAGCTA
-594 EEHADLTVT
+594 EHADLAVT
-603 RPPYTEIPF
+603 RPPYTEVPF
-612 IEPPGAEP
+612 IELPGAEP

>member
-1 MTAKKI
+1 MAAKKI
-7 ESPEVDLD
+7 QTPEVDLD
-15 RTDKLP
+15 RTDQLP

-39 EYSAVPAEQPS
+39 EHAAEELPSSA
-50 NGTTAEFTRPSPVDL
+50 TTGEFIRPSSVDL

-70 SVRSIEARIE
+70 SVRSIEMRIE

-89 SYSYE
+89 SRSYE
-94 RARVAES
+94 RAREAEAAATTRAS
-101 AANARAALLE
+101 ALE
-111 KDLSAS
+111 KDLAAA
-117 RSAFESE
+117 RGALESE
-124 QARLRNLERTLA
+124 QARSRDIEKTLA

-143 AAMVQVLHS
+143 ATTVQVVHS

-168 KIQPALEASEKNA
+168 KVLPTLEAREKTA
-181 AKLEVDLASAR
+181 AKLEGDLASAR
-192 AEVRAI
+192 TEASAI
-198 SAELK
+198 AIELK
-203 ASQVMTAAHDA
+203 SSQALTVALAAD
-214 QLKRSESTINA
+214 LKRSESAISA
-225 AQSDSTAAK
+225 ARSDSTAAK
-234 SRASRYLEVLR
+234 TQASVYLELLR
-245 TRDWRKGFDLNL
+245 SREWRRGFDLNL
-257 FREMDARVGAADT
+257 FRELDARAGAADT
-270 GRDALKADCDRQ
+270 GRDALQIDCERL
-282 RSQLADQE
+282 RAQLADQE
-290 TKIAAQTAA
+290 GKIAAQNTA
-299 IEELQAAAT
+299 IEAMQAAAV
-308 AHATAFAQQVQ
+308 AHATQVAQQAK
-319 DLKQA
+319 DLKLAEQA
-324 ELARTEWVAQLSLIE
+324 RGEWAATLKVADAERQQLS
-339 TQRKHLTAELAAR
+339 AALAAR
-352 DRALAEVRAADS
+352 DRALAEALTAGAA
-364 ADKERIAQ
+364 ETQRIAQ
-372 LESEAANREEEM
+372 LESEAATREEEM

-394 RRPIQAIEG
+394 RRPIQVIEG
-403 DMQRLREELAAKKA
+403 DVKRLQEELAAKTA
-417 AIKALTEDG
+417 AAKDLTEEA
-426 EKLRAVLERT
+426 EKLRAALERT

-462 RIQTSMERLGSVAA
+462 RIQTTMERLGSAA
-476 APPVTAPAPERCAE
+476 APALERSAE

-563 DGDLLIIG
+563 DGDVLIIG
-571 DIHFRYAEKPARRPG
+571 EIHFRYVEKPARRAG
-586 ELPPAGSR
+586 EPPPAGCTA
-594 EEHADLTVT
+594 EHADLAVT
-603 RPPYTEIPF
+603 RPPYTEVPF
-612 IEPPGAEP
+612 IELPGAEP

>member
-1 MTAKKI
+1 MAAKKI
-7 ESPEVDLD
+7 QTPEVDLD
-15 RTDKLP
+15 RTDQLP

-39 EYSAVPAEQPS
+39 EHAAEELPSSA
-50 NGTTAEFTRPSPVDL
+50 TTGEFIRPSSVDL

-70 SVRSIEARIE
+70 SVRSIELRIE

-89 SYSYE
+89 SRSYE
-94 RARVAES
+94 RAREAE
-101 AANARAALLE
+101 AAATARASALE
-111 KDLSAS
+111 KDLAAA
-117 RSAFESE
+117 RSALESE
-124 QARLRNLERTLA
+124 QARSRDIEKTLA

-143 AAMVQVLHS
+143 ATTVQVVHS

-168 KIQPALEASEKNA
+168 KVLPTLEAREKTA
-181 AKLEVDLASAR
+181 AKLEDDLASAR
-192 AEVRAI
+192 TEASAI
-198 SAELK
+198 AIELK
-203 ASQVMTAAHDA
+203 SSQALTVSLAAD
-214 QLKRSESTINA
+214 LKRSESAINA
-225 AQSDSTAAK
+225 ARSDSTAAK
-234 SRASRYLEVLR
+234 TQASAYLELLR
-245 TRDWRKGFDLNL
+245 SREWRRGFDLNL
-257 FREMDARVGAADT
+257 FRELDARAGAADT
-270 GRDALKADCDRQ
+270 GRDALQIDCDRL
-282 RSQLADQE
+282 RAQLADQE
-290 TKIAAQTAA
+290 GKIAAQNTA
-299 IEELQAAAT
+299 IEAMQAAAV
-308 AHATAFAQQVQ
+308 AHATQVAQQAK
-319 DLKQA
+319 DLKLAEQA
-324 ELARTEWVAQLSLIE
+324 RGEWAATLKVADAEREQLS
-339 TQRKHLTAELAAR
+339 AALAAR
-352 DRALAEVRAADS
+352 DRALAQALTAGAA
-364 ADKERIAQ
+364 ETQRIAQ
-372 LESEAANREEEM
+372 LESEAATREEEM

-394 RRPIQAIEG
+394 RRPIQVIEG
-403 DMQRLREELAAKKA
+403 DVKRLQEELAAKTA
-417 AIKALTEDG
+417 AAKDLTEEA
-426 EKLRAVLERT
+426 EKLRAALERT

-462 RIQTSMERLGSVAA
+462 RIQTTMERLGSAA
-476 APPVTAPAPERCAE
+476 APALERSAE

-571 DIHFRYAEKPARRPG
+571 EIHFRYVEKPARRAG
-586 ELPPAGSR
+586 EPPAAGSTA
-594 EEHADLTVT
+594 EHADLAVT
-603 RPPYTEIPF
+603 RPPYTEVPF
-612 IEPPGAEP
+612 IELPGAEP